1 MTTSEMLKS
10 INIVIASSECNQ
22 MVSNVP
28 CDSLQRWHP
37 SIYQVGIHVCDGN
50 LKRSDGQRLNCPC
63 VQEDYC
69 IKLSVLYM
77 TLYEF

>member
-1 MTTSEMLKS
+1 
-10 INIVIASSECNQ
+10 

-28 CDSLQRWHP
+28 RDGLQRWHP

-50 LKRSDGQRLNCPC
+50 VKRSDGQGLNCPC

-69 IKLSVLYM
+69 SVLYM